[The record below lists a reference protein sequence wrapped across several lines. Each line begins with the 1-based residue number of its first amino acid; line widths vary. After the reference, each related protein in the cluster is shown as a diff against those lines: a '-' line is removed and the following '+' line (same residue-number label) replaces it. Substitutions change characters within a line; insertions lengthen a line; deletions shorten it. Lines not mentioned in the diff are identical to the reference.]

1 MAVAVES
8 FVFFLDFRLHLRV
21 SSEQRRNPA
30 PSHLAEIVLVM
41 LAAEGQYELCII
53 LALA

>member
-1 MAVAVES
+1 MAVVVES

-21 SSEQRRNPA
+21 SREQHRNLTL
-30 PSHLAEIVLVM
+30 SHLAEIVLVM
-41 LAAEGQYELCII
+41 LAAEGQYEPCII